1 MSSSGTVL
9 SLFTGAMGLDLGL
22 EAAGFRVIGAVD
34 SNPRA
39 VRTITRN
46 RPDVPV
52 VSGRIE
58 DISTDELLER
68 AGVDVGSVTLVSGGP
83 SCQSFSTAG
92 QRRSLGDP
100 RGTLFRQFVRVVTE
114 AKPRFFV
121 MENVRGI
128 LSAAIRHRPLAER
141 GPGKPMLEP
150 DECYG
155 SAFLSIL
162 AELQATG
169 YSLFFDLL
177 NAADYGAPQRRER
190 LVIIG
195 SRDGERVV
203 FPRPTHAREP
213 VDDLAPWVTLR
224 QALDGLSDPSP
235 AFTPLPPSKRSVM
248 AQVPEGGNWRDL
260 PKERHPQ
267 VLGRAFQ
274 SWGGRTGFYRRLSWD
289 EPTPALTTRPDSK
302 ATMLCHPTELRPLS
316 IREYARVQQFPD
328 DWVFEGS
335 IAQQYEQIGNAVPVG
350 LGRVAG
356 EAIRLAVRHVP
367 GRAAPGQVYCDN
379 ADLLRRLGQGAGTV
393 LNPRRMREGSTDLMT
408 TRTWMSGVHENRSR
422 ILELVGPWTASDC

>member
-1 MSSSGTVL
+1 LRTSGTAL

-22 EAAGFRVIGAVD
+22 EAAGFRVIGALD
-34 SNPRA
+34 SNPIA
-39 VRTITRN
+39 AKTIARN

-52 VSGRIE
+52 INGRLEDVSTA
-58 DISTDELLER
+58 DLLEL
-68 AGVDVGSVTLVSGGP
+68 AGADVGAVMVVSGGP

-100 RGTLFRQFVRVVTE
+100 RGILFREFVRVVAE

-141 GPGKPMLEP
+141 GPGKPVLEA

-162 AELQATG
+162 GELQATG

-177 NAADYGAPQRRER
+177 NAADYGAAQRRQR

-203 FPRPTHAREP
+203 FPKPTHSKEP
-213 VDDLAPWVTLR
+213 TDGLSPWVTLR
-224 QALDGLSDPSP
+224 EALQGLDDPAP
-235 AFTPLPPSKRSVM
+235 LFTPLPPSKRNVM
-248 AQVPEGGNWRDL
+248 ALVPEGGNWRDL
-260 PKERHPQ
+260 PAERHPEI
-267 VLGRAFQ
+267 LGRAFH

-302 ATMLCHPTELRPLS
+302 ATMLCHPVDLRPLS
-316 IREYARVQQFPD
+316 IREYARIQQFPD

-335 IAQQYEQIGNAVPVG
+335 VAKQYEQIGNAVPVG

-356 EAIRLAVRHVP
+356 EAIRLALRHVP

-379 ADLLRRLGQGAGTV
+379 ADLLRRLGEGAGTV
-393 LNPRRMREGSTDLMT
+393 LNPRRMRKGSTDLMT
-408 TRTWMSGVHENRSR
+408 TRTWMKGVHENRSR
-422 ILELVGPWTASDC
+422 ILELVGPWIAGQF

>member
-1 MSSSGTVL
+1 MRSSGTAL
-9 SLFTGAMGLDLGL
+9 SLFMGAMGLDLGL
-22 EAAGFRVIGAVD
+22 EAAGFRVVGAVD

-39 VRTITRN
+39 VKTIARN
-46 RPDVPV
+46 RPHVRALARRLEDVPT
-52 VSGRIE
+52 G
-58 DISTDELLER
+58 ELLELVG
-68 AGVDVGSVTLVSGGP
+68 ADVGAVTVVSGGP

-100 RGTLFRQFVRVVTE
+100 RGTLFREFVRVVTE
-114 AKPRFFV
+114 SKPRFFV

-162 AELQATG
+162 GELQATG

-190 LVIIG
+190 LLIIG

-203 FPRPTHAREP
+203 FPKPTHAKEP
-213 VDDLAPWVTLR
+213 AGGQSPWVTLR
-224 QALDGLSDPSP
+224 EALAGLDDPEPVFS
-235 AFTPLPPSKRSVM
+235 PLPPLKRDVM
-248 AQVPEGGNWRDL
+248 ALVPEGGNWRDL
-260 PKERHPQ
+260 PVGRQREA
-267 VLGRAFQ
+267 LGRAFQ
-274 SWGGRTGFYRRLSWD
+274 SWGGRTGFYRRLGWD
-289 EPTPALTTRPDSK
+289 QPTPALTTRPDSK
-302 ATMLCHPTELRPLS
+302 ATMLCHPDELRPLS

-335 IAQQYEQIGNAVPVG
+335 VAQQYEQIGNAVPVG

-356 EAIRLAVRHVP
+356 EAIRLALRHTP
-367 GRAAPGQVYCDN
+367 GRAAPGKVYCDN

-393 LNPRRMREGSTDLMT
+393 LNPRRMREGATDRMT
-408 TRTWMSGVHENRSR
+408 TRSWMSGVHENRSR
-422 ILELVGPWTASDC
+422 ILALVGPWSTRYR